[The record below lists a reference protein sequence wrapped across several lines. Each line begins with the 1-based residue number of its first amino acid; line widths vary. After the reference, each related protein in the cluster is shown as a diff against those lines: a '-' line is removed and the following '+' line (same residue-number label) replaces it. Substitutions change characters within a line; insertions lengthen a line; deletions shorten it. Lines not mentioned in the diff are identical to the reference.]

1 VKPRVYFVAGTDT
14 GVGKSLVSAAILQA
28 ASKQG
33 LTTAG
38 LKPLAAG
45 CDETPDGLRNE
56 DALLLQEFTTL
67 PLTYEQINPVSL
79 RLAVA
84 PHIAAAEEGRRLD
97 VNRLE
102 GFCRAAMLQRA
113 DLTLIEGAGGWRV
126 PINAK
131 HNLSHLVQALQLPV
145 ILVVGIRLGC
155 ISHALLTAEAIQADG
170 LALAG
175 WVANQLEADML
186 FVDENISAIGQRLD
200 VPCLGKIPFQQEL
213 SPSLCIPR
221 MASCVNLNA
230 LFSL

>member
-1 VKPRVYFVAGTDT
+1 MKPKVYFVAGTDT

-28 ASKQG
+28 AIKQG
-33 LTTAG
+33 WSTVG

-45 CDETPDGLRNE
+45 CEETSEGLRNE
-56 DALLLQEFTTL
+56 DALLLQQFTTL

-79 RLAVA
+79 RMAVA
-84 PHIAAAEEGRRLD
+84 PHIAAIQEGRRLD
-97 VNRLE
+97 VSRLE

-126 PINAK
+126 PINAR

-170 LALAG
+170 LQLAG
-175 WVANQLEADML
+175 WVANQLEANMP
-186 FVDENISAIGQRLD
+186 FADENIRAIEQRLD
-200 VPCLGKIPFQQEL
+200 APCVGIIPFQPDL
-213 SPSLCIPR
+213 LPHLCVPR
-221 MASCVNLNA
+221 MAICVNLNA
-230 LFSL
+230 LL